1 MKIEQTPRDDH
12 QMAVTVELEAE
23 RMEAA
28 RRKAARKI
36 AEKTKIPGFRPG
48 KAPYDVIRRY
58 YGDGAITEEAVEILV
73 DEIYPQM
80 LKEANI
86 EPAASGQLENIEK
99 LDPPTFKFLVPMRP
113 TVDLGGYRA
122 IRKPYS
128 FAAPNE
134 TKVQQA
140 LDDMR
145 RMYATTETVERAIQD
160 GDFVLVNV
168 NGKKAKAAEDE
179 DLSALSRGSYAV
191 FVREGEREDD
201 WPFPGFPYKLV
212 GMKPEE
218 TKEFKHKYPKD
229 HEDSA
234 LAGASVTFEVTVKTV
249 RGMNLPEVDDEF
261 AKTVGG
267 GDTLEDLMKNLRES
281 LERQAKSEY
290 DDKYFSELIEEIKA
304 VATLKYPPQ
313 VLDHEAEHVLE
324 NLKNRLSHQGM
335 EFDTYL
341 KMREMDEAQFTQ
353 EEVIPVARKRLERS
367 LIIDEVA
374 RAQNIQLDEETVKA
388 AFMQDWTRLV
398 TTDEQFAKATQNGN
412 RASKELINAVAL
424 DSANRL
430 MVEHVLDHLKA
441 AATGQ
446 LSDDEPP
453 AAEPAEEKPAKKPRA
468 KKTGMAPEEAQAEPK
483 KKSKKSE

>member
-12 QMAVTVELEAE
+12 QMTVTVEVETE

-36 AEKTKIPGFRPG
+36 SEKTKIPGFRPG
-48 KAPYDVIRRY
+48 KAPYDVVRRY
-58 YGDGAITEEAVEILV
+58 YGDMTITEEAVEVLV
-73 DEIYPQM
+73 DEVYPAM

-86 EPAASGQLENIEK
+86 EPAAPGQLENVEK
-99 LDPPTFKFLVPMRP
+99 LDPPTFKFVVPLRP
-113 TVDLGGYRA
+113 TADLGGYRA
-122 IRKPYS
+122 IRKPYT
-128 FAAPNE
+128 FVAPTE
-134 TKVQQA
+134 EKVQQS
-140 LDDMR
+140 LEDLR
-145 RMYATTETVERAIQD
+145 RTYATTETVERAVQD

-168 NGKKAKAAEDE
+168 TGKKAKASDDE
-179 DLSALSRGSYAV
+179 DQSALSRSSYAV
-191 FVREGEREDD
+191 FVREGERDDD
-201 WPFPGFPYKLV
+201 WPFPGFPSKLV
-212 GMKPEE
+212 GIQPGE

-229 HEDSA
+229 YADTT
-234 LAGASVTFEVTVKTV
+234 LAGASATFAVTVKTV
-249 RGMNLPEVDDEF
+249 RGMNLPALDDEF

-267 GDTLEDLMKNLRES
+267 GDTLDELMKNLRNS

-290 DDKYFSELIEEIKA
+290 DDKYFTDLIEEIKA

-313 VLDHEAEHVLE
+313 SLTHEVEHVLE
-324 NLKNRLSHQGM
+324 ELKHRLSRQNM
-335 EFDTYL
+335 DFETYL

-374 RAQNIQLDEETVKA
+374 RAQKIELDEEAVKA
-388 AFMQDWTRLV
+388 AFMQDWTRLI

-430 MVEHVLDHLKA
+430 MVESVLNHLKA

-446 LSDDEPP
+446 LSDDEAPP
-453 AAEPAEEKPAKKPRA
+453 AEAAEAKPAKKARA
-468 KKTGMAPEEAQAEPK
+468 KKAETKTESAPDAEAGTK
-483 KKSKKSE
+483 